1 MKFAVGAVKTKHKD
15 SVGSEYECMNNGIQ
29 CCVMLVGVIVGGIL
43 NVTVNET
50 QTGRVR
56 LPCRALMAAC
66 ASALL

>member
-1 MKFAVGAVKTKHKD
+1 MGDVKTKHKV
-15 SVGSEYECMNNGIQ
+15 SVGNEYEYKNNGIL

-43 NVTVNET
+43 NVNVTVNET
-50 QTGRVR
+50 LTGRVR